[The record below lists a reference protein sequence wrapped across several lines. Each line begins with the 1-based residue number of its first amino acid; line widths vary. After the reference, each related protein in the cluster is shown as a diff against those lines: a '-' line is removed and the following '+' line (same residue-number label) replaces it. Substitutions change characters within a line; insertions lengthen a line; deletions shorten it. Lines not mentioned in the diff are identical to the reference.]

1 MTRLSRSSD
10 DIKPFYDVIIV
21 GSGYGG
27 GVTASRM
34 ARAGQRVAVLERGR
48 EVLTGEFPSRFP
60 DLAGE
65 LQVTG
70 KNGVTGS
77 QTGLFEVR
85 AGDDIHIIVGRGL
98 GGGSLINAGVSL
110 RPSPRVFDDG
120 VWPAE
125 LRRDG
130 LLDEGFR
137 RAEAW
142 LRPSTAPRAK
152 GMTKYAALA
161 KAANRLGHR
170 MADTPVA
177 VSFSDTINAA
187 GIAQAACNYCG
198 DCCAGCNVGAKST
211 VALTYL
217 PDAVAHGADVFTH
230 MRVRSL
236 EKLPQGTW
244 RLHVEDLRK
253 DGCGIE
259 VQLTASIVVLAAG
272 TLGSTEIL
280 MRSAASGLALSDQLG
295 ARFSANGDIIAFGF
309 GLGKEVNS
317 VGIGYPAKIEGF
329 EVGPSVTGQIEVRDD
344 VLDHE
349 VTVQDGVV
357 PSATAPILPPIFIPG
372 GRMLGSPKSL
382 INGVYKGPLAHLQTL
397 FAVSHDSAS
406 GRFHLE
412 ADQLRLA
419 WPNVRDE
426 PVYARVHALL
436 AEIVSGA
443 GGSFVKDPLASTA
456 MGQQPVTAHP
466 LGGCAM
472 ADDRTGG
479 VVNHKG
485 QVFDGT
491 SSASDTDVHNG
502 LYVIDGSVIPRSLG
516 VNPLLTITALAERA
530 ALHLA
535 ADHDLAFDAG
545 PSASSR

>member
-1 MTRLSRSSD
+1 MSRLSKSID
-10 DIKPFYDVIIV
+10 DIKSFYDVIVV

-48 EVLTGEFPSRFP
+48 EVLTGEFPNRFP
-60 DLAGE
+60 DLANE
-65 LQVTG
+65 LHVTG
-70 KNGVTGS
+70 KNGASGS
-77 QTGLFEVR
+77 PTGLFEVR
-85 AGDDIHIIVGRGL
+85 VGDDIHVIVGRGL

-110 RPSPRVFDDG
+110 RPSPRVFDDSA
-120 VWPAE
+120 WPAE
-125 LRRDG
+125 LRRDS
-130 LLDEGFR
+130 LLEEGFR

-152 GMTKYAALA
+152 GMTKYIALA
-161 KAANRLGHR
+161 RAASRLGHE
-170 MADTPVA
+170 MVDTPVA

-217 PDAVAHGADVFTH
+217 PDAVAHGADLFTH
-230 MRVRSL
+230 TRVLSL

-244 RLHVEDLRK
+244 RLHVEVLREDGSSTRIDL
-253 DGCGIE
+253 
-259 VQLTASIVVLAAG
+259 TSSIVVLAAG

-280 MRSAASGLALSDQLG
+280 MRSAANGLALSSRLG
-295 ARFSANGDIIAFGF
+295 TRFSANGDIIAFGM
-309 GLGKEVNS
+309 GVTEEVNS
-317 VGIGYPAKIEGF
+317 VGIGHPAKIEGF
-329 EVGPSVTGQIEVRDD
+329 AVGPAVTGQLEVRDAI
-344 VLDHE
+344 LENE

-357 PSATAPILPPIFIPG
+357 PSATAPILPTIFVPG

-412 ADQLRLA
+412 GDQLQIA

-426 PVYARVHALL
+426 PVYARVHALM
-436 AEIVSGA
+436 ADIVTGA
-443 GGSFVKDPLASTA
+443 GGTLVKDALAGTA
-456 MGQQPVTAHP
+456 VSQQPITAHP

-472 ADDRTGG
+472 AEDRTRG

-485 QVFDGT
+485 QVFDG
-491 SSASDTDVHNG
+491 SSEARDTDVHEG

-530 ALHLA
+530 AFYLA
-535 ADHDLAFDAG
+535 ADHDLAFDIDPRITA
-545 PSASSR
+545 